1 MSLRLLLA
9 LSLCASLTCN
19 AVSAP
24 QEEATASRRLK
35 ELFAASDE
43 AHLKRNPI
51 LALARGD
58 LRYADQFG
66 DYLSDQYFAAEKSA
80 AESDLAALKT
90 IDRDAL
96 SADERISYDEFRWQT
111 ELSLRGFEPDLLAL
125 VVVRPLNQSGL
136 HAEMPDISS
145 GKGIAPFETTADYEN
160 NLKRLAGFVLY
171 LDRSIER
178 MREGLKLGVVQPR
191 VVMEEVVTQLDD
203 IIARGVETSPYY
215 GPVLKFPAGVSSN
228 DRARLKAEYG
238 AFIRDKLLP
247 AHVRLRDFVKTEYL
261 PKSRAEVGIS
271 AMPGGARL
279 YRHLIEAGTTTRDVT
294 PDQIHQLGL
303 SEVARIRGEI
313 EKVKE
318 RVGFKGTLAQFFEFM
333 RASPQ
338 FRPASARALRD
349 GYLAIQKKVSARI
362 PALFSHVPKATL
374 DVRPVP
380 AYSEKTA
387 SNAYY
392 VEGPPD
398 GSRPGVFYF
407 NTHDLASRP
416 TYRMEDLFLHEA
428 VPGHH
433 FQIILAQENTA
444 LPSFQRFGG
453 NPAFN
458 EGWALYAETLGP
470 ELGMFTDAYQLYGHL
485 ESELWR
491 ALRLVVDTGLH
502 AKGWTQQ
509 RAVRYMLDNSA
520 RSRAYV
526 AGEVKWYVAD
536 PGAALAYKIGQLK
549 IRELRTKAERALGA
563 KFDLREFHAQVL
575 TTGSLPLAV
584 LETKIESWIAR
595 TKGRD
600 FN

>member
-1 MSLRLLLA
+1 MTSRALLA
-9 LSLCASLTCN
+9 LSLGAALVCN
-19 AVSAP
+19 AAHA
-24 QEEATASRRLK
+24 QNAASRRLR

-43 AHLKRNPI
+43 ASLRHNPV

-66 DYLSDQYFAAEKSA
+66 DYVSDQYFAAEKRA
-80 AESDLAALKT
+80 AKDDLAALKA
-90 IDRDAL
+90 IDRAAL
-96 SADERISYDEFRWQT
+96 SPDEQISYDVFKWQT
-111 ELSLRGFEPDLLAL
+111 ELALRGFEPGILAA
-125 VVVRPLNQSGL
+125 VVVRPINQSSL

-145 GKGIAPFETTADYEN
+145 GKGVAPFKTVTDYEN
-160 NLKRLAGFVLY
+160 NLKRLGGFVLY

-178 MREGLKLGVVQPR
+178 MLEGLKAGVVQPK
-191 VVMEEVVTQLDD
+191 VVMEAVVTQLDKL
-203 IIARGVETSPYY
+203 IAQGVESSPYY
-215 GPVLKFPAGVSSN
+215 GPILRFPDGFPPA

-238 AFIRDKLLP
+238 AFIRDHLIP
-247 AHVRLRDFVKTEYL
+247 AHVRLRDFIKTEYL
-261 PKSRAEVGIS
+261 PKSRAAAGIS
-271 AMPGGARL
+271 AMPGGAEL
-279 YRHLIEAGTTTRDVT
+279 YRHLIEVSTTTRHLT
-294 PDQIHQLGL
+294 PDEIHRLGL
-303 SEVARIRGEI
+303 AEVARIRGEI

-333 RASPQ
+333 RASAR
-338 FRPASARALRD
+338 FRPASAEALRD
-349 GYLAIQKKVSARI
+349 GYLSIQKKVGARI
-362 PALFSHVPKATL
+362 HALFSRVPVASL

-380 AYSEKTA
+380 AYSEQTA
-387 SNAYY
+387 GNAYY

-433 FQIILAQENTA
+433 FQINLAQENAA

-470 ELGMFTDAYQLYGHL
+470 ELGLFTDAHQMYGHL

-502 AKGWTQQ
+502 ARGWTEEQ
-509 RAVRYMLDNSA
+509 AVEYMLANSA
-520 RSRAYV
+520 RSKAYA
-526 AGEVKWYVAD
+526 AGEVKWYIAG

-549 IRELRTKAERALGA
+549 IRELRTRAERALGS
-563 KFDLREFHAQVL
+563 KFDVREFHAQVL
-575 TTGSLPLAV
+575 MTGSLPLAV
-584 LETKIESWIAR
+584 LEAKVERWIAK
-595 TKGRD
+595 TAGASHPS
-600 FN
+600 